1 VSTSAERDAL
11 ILFRLDEIDKRL
23 DEVLINVKQT
33 NGRVTTLEK
42 WQARL
47 EGGRD
52 ALSFFRGATM
62 IVVAGLVVALA
73 VALFRYLA
81 TH

>member
-1 VSTSAERDAL
+1 MQSDDPYAL
-11 ILFRLDEIDKRL
+11 ILHRLDEIDKRL
-23 DEVLINVKQT
+23 DEVLVNVKAT

-47 EGGRD
+47 EGGKD

-62 IVVAGLVVALA
+62 IVVAGVSVAVMVGLVQFA
-73 VALFRYLA
+73 A